1 MLRPTSSAATTAGI
15 GDDRA
20 DPAAERARRVALLVC
35 DVDGVLTDGRLYFGA
50 RGELIKAFDVRDGH
64 GIKLLRAA
72 GIEVALL
79 TARRSA
85 IVATRARELGIARV
99 LQGQTD
105 KAAGLQQQLTA
116 TGLAPQRCAY
126 IGDDWPDLPCLH
138 LVARA
143 GGLAATVADACTE
156 VKAAAHWI
164 TSAPGGRGAVREL
177 AEFILR
183 AQGRFDDLLRAHSEA
198 PAHA

>member
-1 MLRPTSSAATTAGI
+1 MAVRGLEPAH
-15 GDDRA
+15 
-20 DPAAERARRVALLVC
+20 PAAERARRVALLVC

-64 GIKLLRAA
+64 GLKLLRAA
-72 GIEVALL
+72 GVEVALL

-99 LQGQTD
+99 LQGESD
-105 KAAGLQQQLTA
+105 KGAGLQRLLDATA
-116 TGLAPQRCAY
+116 LPAQRVAY

-138 LVARA
+138 RVAHD
-143 GGLAATVADACTE
+143 GGLAATVADACAE

-164 TSAPGGRGAVREL
+164 AAARGGRGAVREL
-177 AEFILR
+177 CEFILR
-183 AQGRFDDLLRAHSEA
+183 AQGRFDELLRNYGEA
-198 PAHA
+198 AAHA

>member
-1 MLRPTSSAATTAGI
+1 MSAR
-15 GDDRA
+15 GD
-20 DPAAERARRVALLVC
+20 PHPHSAAERARRVALLVC

-50 RGELIKAFDVRDGH
+50 RGELIKAFDVRDGL
-64 GIKLLRAA
+64 GLKLLRAA

-85 IVATRARELGIARV
+85 IVATRARELGLARV
-99 LQGQTD
+99 LQGASD
-105 KAAGLQQQLTA
+105 KGAGLQRL
-116 TGLAPQRCAY
+116 LAAAALPAQRCAY

-138 LVARA
+138 SVARA
-143 GGLAATVADACTE
+143 GGLAATVADACAE
-156 VKAAAHWI
+156 AKAAAHWI
-164 TSAPGGRGAVREL
+164 AAAPGGRGAVRQL

-183 AQGRFDDLLRAHSEA
+183 AQGRFDELLRAHGQA